1 MHARAW
7 LAMAIVA
14 VAGAA
19 CDPRALRYVS
29 GAGGPGGVSG
39 GSGFGGADGL
49 RESYD
54 LVPAPVKKLDILIVV
69 DTSPGTAAM
78 QEKLAANL
86 PLSFDVLKMVPT

>member
-29 GAGGPGGVSG
+29 GAGGVSG